1 VTTPTSSDRCCQE
14 PPSLQRRCCDECRNE
29 LEEDE
34 TCACVPGVAVI
45 PPPLSSTLSASS
57 GEDEDGSSIRTPDPD
72 QIPDEEDVRGDVSGV
87 RPGVKLDRAESDP
100 WGQEEGDQWG
110 NLLVTNEVGIQ
121 AVQPQITS
129 PNPPLAETEEAPT
142 IFSSDGRMTLT
153 IRKFLGAGAHG
164 TVLAAD
170 WSEGLRQVAVKV
182 SHKLFISELDC
193 TEPGLRNLKNELDVL
208 KALKRSREYG
218 SLGSNFFPEL
228 FKSWQDEKNAYFVMD
243 LYPWNLD
250 DLRWADP
257 SWDASVGDKILW
269 TAEMVCFCFASIL
282 LSRSHAPQILGVQAL
297 HRMRILHRDI
307 KPANVFVSSS
317 RHIIIGDYGLAQA
330 WLDPFFA
337 NFPSSSLK
345 ARDAPGTMAYLAP
358 EVVNGFY
365 EDLVNVEVIKYASCG
380 FETDIWSLGVTIC
393 ESWSQS
399 DGLFRLQE
407 GEKHLDHKSAIPL
420 KILQMDV
427 QPAVERIVDGH
438 PIWHLITRV
447 SIHTLSPMD
456 GCIKRFGM

>member
-1 VTTPTSSDRCCQE
+1 M
-14 PPSLQRRCCDECRNE
+14 
-29 LEEDE
+29 
-34 TCACVPGVAVI
+34 CVADVVAI
-45 PPPLSSTLSASS
+45 PLPPPRLILSSTLSASS
-57 GEDEDGSSIRTPDPD
+57 REDVDGSSVHTSDTD
-72 QIPDEEDVRGDVSGV
+72 QIPDEEDVRGYISGV
-87 RPGVKLDRAESDP
+87 GQGVEPDRADSDP
-100 WGQEEGDQWG
+100 WGQESVAQWG
-110 NLLVTNEVGIQ
+110 ALLVTNEVESQTG
-121 AVQPQITS
+121 QPQTS
-129 PNPPLAETEEAPT
+129 SPSPPPAETEGAPT
-142 IFSSDGRMTLT
+142 VFSSDGRMTLT
-153 IRKFLGAGAHG
+153 VRNFLGAGAHG
-164 TVLAAD
+164 TVLSAD

-193 TEPGLRNLKNELDVL
+193 TDPGLRNLKNELDVL

-228 FKSWQDEKNAYFVMD
+228 FKSWQDEKNVYFVMD

-250 DLRWADP
+250 DLRWAD
-257 SWDASVGDKILW
+257 SNWDASVGDKILW
-269 TAEMVCFCFASIL
+269 TAEMVCFCFVSIQ
-282 LSRSHAPQILGVQAL
+282 LSYSQTPQILGVQAL

-317 RHIIIGDYGLAQA
+317 RHIIIGDYGLAHA

-365 EDLVNVEVIKYASCG
+365 EDLVNVEVVKYASCG
-380 FETDIWSLGVTIC
+380 FESDIWSLGVTIC
-393 ESWSQS
+393 ESWCQS

-447 SIHTLSPMD
+447 SIHSLSRMD
-456 GCIKRFGM
+456 GCNKCFGM